1 MLGYGQQASGTHPT
15 GMHAGLHVTF
25 SALCSMLSNN
35 GLINGRNDGP
45 ILSIIQPITIDT
57 ILNNNGLNNKQG
69 LKSYKALE
77 KTF

>member
-1 MLGYGQQASGTHPT
+1 
-15 GMHAGLHVTF
+15 
-25 SALCSMLSNN
+25 MLSNN

-57 ILNNNGLNNKQG
+57 ILNNNGLNNKHG

-77 KTF
+77 KNILKVE